1 MTKSPLHSRT
11 NQNVNYELNEDI
23 HNMMWEPRA
32 DSYGFLSEDL
42 KKVSKGGYQMNN
54 QHVFVLVLVG
64 TTDDGQ
70 RGWITQSF
78 EPNICK
84 GIAVG

>member
-42 KKVSKGGYQMNN
+42 KKVSKGEYQMNN
-54 QHVFVLVLVG
+54 
-64 TTDDGQ
+64 
-70 RGWITQSF
+70 
-78 EPNICK
+78 
-84 GIAVG
+84 